1 MKKRSMLAA
10 GVFALASS
18 LGVSGVIVASVAAPG
33 NDPVVNRSQHSTH
46 AQSGV
51 QNDASSALVAG
62 PAAPV
67 GPPSGQ
73 RGPGGADR
81 APGQAASVAPLP
93 DVASVDARP
102 GNGKPKSLSEAL
114 AQPHGVAAVGAPSGN
129 GKSLGEALAQPHGA
143 AASGV
148 TPDSAGVNNGTTKQA
163 PGLGMRSLARGEQDA
178 GVNDAARTGGC
189 APGYGDGRSC
199 LPVAPPSA
207 AQHTGHNVKVA
218 WTCKELLTLF
228 PQGIPLQIRGTDPLG
243 LDEDGNGIACA

>member
-1 MKKRSMLAA
+1 MKKRNMLAA
-10 GVFALASS
+10 GMFALASS

-33 NDPVVNRSQHSTH
+33 DDPITNRSQHSTH
-46 AQSGV
+46 ATGV
-51 QNDASSALVAG
+51 QNDASSALAAA

-73 RGPGGADR
+73 PAPGGGDR

-93 DVASVDARP
+93 DVASVDARRS
-102 GNGKPKSLSEAL
+102 NGKPKSLSEAL
-114 AQPHGVAAVGAPSGN
+114 AQPHGVAAAGAPSGN
-129 GKSLGEALAQPHGA
+129 GKSLSDALAQPHGA

-163 PGLGMRSLARGEQDA
+163 SGLAMRSLARGEQDA

-207 AQHTGHNVKVA
+207 AQHAGHNVKVA
-218 WTCKELLTLF
+218 WTCTELLTLF
-228 PQGIPLQIRGTDPLG
+228 PQGIPLQVRGTDPLG